1 MSLKYNDMLTILDK
15 AGLAELG
22 LDQKR
27 CERGM
32 STGSGSS
39 GPTRD
44 TSVEEMMS
52 YDSRTSLMS
61 HPVADGGCLDT
72 DSCSSSTV
80 ETIACD
86 LHTPKTTNSIRVDS
100 GSDSG
105 GCGGGGR
112 GGFRST
118 SIESVHL
125 GVSAVATTFLSK
137 AARANA
143 HGHWYEQGGLKGGSS
158 GEEVDSSG
166 SGDGS
171 SSSSSSMQG
180 QGQGQAREQRQVQG
194 KDMTCGLNAIA
205 TVASLQHL
213 LDDAAVRAANSL
225 VDVKDGARSLGQQ
238 RIRRQFLRVESSL
251 QQLPFTEKGSQDST
265 TDGSLSER
273 QSTMFSDVDNDN
285 VDAWVPS
292 PRKKV
297 RSAAREGIDY

>member
-1 MSLKYNDMLTILDK
+1 
-15 AGLAELG
+15 
-22 LDQKR
+22 
-27 CERGM
+27 
-32 STGSGSS
+32 
-39 GPTRD
+39 
-44 TSVEEMMS
+44 MS
-52 YDSRTSLMS
+52 YDSRTSRMS
-61 HPVADGGCLDT
+61 HPAADGECLDT

-80 ETIACD
+80 EAIARG
-86 LHTPKTTNSIRVDS
+86 LHPPKTTNSIRVDS

-125 GVSAVATTFLSK
+125 GVSAEATTFLSK
-137 AARANA
+137 AANASA
-143 HGHWYEQGGLKGGSS
+143 HGHWYEQGELKGGSAE
-158 GEEVDSSG
+158 EEVGSSG
-166 SGDGS
+166 SGSGS
-171 SSSSSSMQG
+171 SSSSNSSNSSSSNSNSNSNSSSNNSSSSNSSSMQGKGQCQGREQG
-180 QGQGQAREQRQVQG
+180 QGQGKNTKEEQ
-194 KDMTCGLNAIA
+194 CGLNAIA
-205 TVASLQHL
+205 AVASLQHL

-238 RIRRQFLRVESSL
+238 LTRRQFLRVGSSL
-251 QQLPFTEKGSQDST
+251 QDLPFIEKGSQDST

-273 QSTMFSDVDNDN
+273 QSTISIDVDTVD